1 MRLDDGQADG
11 DELAEELEDLL
22 RGHHVLLPDDVLH
35 LQQRPISQ
43 EPKTSSASTRSSKST
58 GTRGSTYPDPRSG
71 LLPRLEQLGDVP
83 PHLAEL
89 QLPPVPQQL
98 DPRDRQL
105 QQRLAAPRP
114 PAHSAREPNQNWNH
128 TNRTD
133 NRSSTRNPPTPET
146 EEPRAHLPLGAA
158 EAAAAAALEEG
169 VQHRHVARRGVR
181 WGGKRPPDRKRAS
194 GGGICAWGVRSEEGE
209 EKRREFEGGD
219 EVEVEPTG
227 ARSVGARSTRRGHLL
242 HCARDRDRPLP
253 TRGRR
258 IGDPRCLFPGGVL
271 SG

>member
-83 PHLAEL
+83 PHLAQL
-89 QLPPVPQQL
+89 QLPAVPQQL

-105 QQRLAAPRP
+105 QQRLAARPAAGTQHQRTQSGPEPHESNRQPKLNQKSPNPGNRETPRALTTWRRGSRRRPRP
-114 PAHSAREPNQNWNH
+114 
-128 TNRTD
+128 
-133 NRSSTRNPPTPET
+133 
-146 EEPRAHLPLGAA
+146 
-158 EAAAAAALEEG
+158 
-169 VQHRHVARRGVR
+169 
-181 WGGKRPPDRKRAS
+181 
-194 GGGICAWGVRSEEGE
+194 
-209 EKRREFEGGD
+209 
-219 EVEVEPTG
+219 
-227 ARSVGARSTRRGHLL
+227 
-242 HCARDRDRPLP
+242 
-253 TRGRR
+253 
-258 IGDPRCLFPGGVL
+258 
-271 SG
+271 